1 MPRGLG
7 LGRVIRHRHHQNDL
21 FERVI
26 ERTFEALDGVRLYR
40 PTECSRTEKVSM
52 NAMSFA
58 GSIFVRRS
66 EHMELVREA
75 GPMALLDAVTYPKTP

>member
-1 MPRGLG
+1 
-7 LGRVIRHRHHQNDL
+7 
-21 FERVI
+21 
-26 ERTFEALDGVRLYR
+26 
-40 PTECSRTEKVSM
+40 M

-75 GPMALLDAVTYPKTP
+75 GPMALLNAVTYSA